1 MNARGLALGASLLL
15 ATTVHCGT
23 PDDEVGEPDDPPLED
38 APLDLQVDAVD
49 VVHGALRV
57 RATMTGGSPDV
68 SVALGGSCEA
78 REVGA
83 GLSTA
88 TTLTWTLGE
97 NDVVDAIDCGLVVRA
112 TVHVGRRTGN
122 RLAPLGVSV
131 SLTAPPTEGEGST
144 EEGESTEQ
152 EAEEDNSTQESGQE
166 PAQPS
171 EPEPA
176 QAPADQPAADPGTAN
191 VTPPADLVRA
201 LLLHRQIVV
210 EGNAFDVAVDVGGV
224 PLS

>member
-1 MNARGLALGASLLL
+1 MNARGLTLGASLLL
-15 ATTVHCGT
+15 ATTAHCAT
-23 PDDEVGEPDDPPLED
+23 PEEEGGDPDPPLED

-49 VVHGALRV
+49 VVHGALRL

-68 SVALGGSCEA
+68 SVALGGSCEP

-88 TTLTWTLGE
+88 TALTWTLGE

-122 RLAPLGVSV
+122 RIAPLGVSV
-131 SLTAPPTEGEGST
+131 SLAAPPTAVEGST
-144 EEGESTEQ
+144 EEPAEQQTDEES
-152 EAEEDNSTQESGQE
+152 SSQESAEE
-166 PAQPS
+166 PAQS
-171 EPEPA
+171 SVPEPA
-176 QAPADQPAADPGTAN
+176 QATGDPSGSATDPATVN
-191 VTPPADLVRA
+191 VIPPADLARA

-210 EGNAFDVAVDVGGV
+210 EGDAFDVSLEVGGV